1 MKEFFNNFVA
11 EIKKI
16 DLNSLDPNNPGVWPL
31 PVQCAVMG
39 IVFIVV
45 LYAGYHFD
53 ISKQREELAAV
64 TQTEQELKATF
75 ETKQRKAANLDKL
88 KEQMKEMEQS
98 FGDMIRQ
105 LPNKAEVAGL
115 IVDISQ
121 TGLAAGLEFD
131 LFQPQA
137 EVQKEFYSQLP
148 ISIGVTG
155 NYHQLGEF
163 VSGIAALPR
172 IVTTHNV
179 SISAVGGGDNSGQLK
194 MSATAQT
201 YRTIDEDEE
210 ES

>member
-1 MKEFFNNFVA
+1 MKESLQNFVE

-16 DLNSLDPNNPGVWPL
+16 DFNSLDPNHPEAWPL
-31 PVQCAVMG
+31 PVQIGVMV
-39 IVFIVV
+39 IVFVIL

-53 ISKQREELAAV
+53 ISKQREELASV
-64 TQTEQELKATF
+64 TQKEQELKETF

-88 KEQMKEMEQS
+88 KEQMEEMEQS

-121 TGLAAGLEFD
+121 TGLAAGLKFD

-148 ISIGVTG
+148 ISIRVTG

-172 IVTTHNV
+172 IVTTHNI
-179 SISAVGGGDNSGQLK
+179 SIAPAQGDDTGQLS

-201 YRTIDEDEE
+201 YRAIDEE